1 MAQDKKEPKPIRLA
15 HISDIHV
22 GSQYFIANLMSKIIE
37 EINTKV
43 KPHAVIV
50 TGDLT
55 DDGFRQEYTHVQNYL
70 KRIECPNIV
79 CVPGNHDSRNVGY
92 LHFEEIMGPRS
103 HVSRVDGMTIVGV
116 DSSEPDL
123 ESGRVGRERYLW
135 IKEVFDTSD
144 FKVFVLHHHL
154 IPVPGTGRERNIVHD
169 AGDLLQTLV
178 EAEVD
183 LVLTGHKHVSHVW
196 CLENLIV
203 ATAGT
208 AASLRLRGK
217 TKPCY
222 NIIELEE
229 GNLRIYRKYPFTN
242 RKELVVEFAAGYSGD
257 RKWERAE
264 SRVKARTRR

>member
-1 MAQDKKEPKPIRLA
+1 MVDKKSEKKGLTLA

-22 GSQYFIANLMSKIIE
+22 GSQYFIANLMTQTVK
-37 EINTKV
+37 EINKLQPAV
-43 KPHAVIV
+43 VIV

-55 DDGFRQEYTHVQNYL
+55 DDGFRQEYTHVENYF
-70 KRIECPNIV
+70 KRIECPNVI

-103 HVSRVDGMTIVGV
+103 HVSKMDGITIVGV

-123 ESGRVGRERYLW
+123 ESGRVGRERYVW
-135 IKEVFDTSD
+135 IKDAFDTSD

-178 EAEVD
+178 DAEVD

-196 CLENLIV
+196 CLENIIV
-203 ATAGT
+203 ASAGT

-222 NIIELEE
+222 NILELKD
-229 GNLRIYRKYPFTN
+229 GHLKIFRKYPFGK
-242 RKELVVEFAAGYSGD
+242 KELVVDFSAGFAPD

-264 SRVKARTRR
+264 SDVKA